1 MADIGRILGGL
12 GAAVAGTAPQYR
24 QQMMQEDE
32 LARKR
37 AMEDEQSAEKR
48 KQTLFADA
56 AAASKLLEQGDTQ
69 GVLQLM
75 QDRLGILSRIP
86 NVDTSHTQRYVQL
99 AQAAN
104 RGNMQALD
112 QLRVEMDNAVTAGRA
127 YNQINMD
134 QSMPASF
141 RALQMQA
148 RAAGLPEG
156 SPEYQEFMLY
166 GGASGQMGAS
176 KTTTYKNGTVVK
188 IPRIGPPEVYG
199 PDGQLVTDEAQKR
212 AVLDAAIKEGIAYEG
227 DVAGARARGTAEEG
241 VIQDVLATGVRQA
254 KNIGRLRDAL
264 KILDTVET
272 GGLASIGLKAK
283 RALGLTDA
291 DEARLAY
298 ILRKN
303 VLQQLKPTF
312 GAAFTARE
320 GDLLAS
326 IEANEAQ
333 STEAN
338 RALLEDMIREME
350 LDIDRARIYAPD
362 AGVGG
367 DRALRDIQ
375 GFMNQNF
382 YTGLDDQSQAGL
394 GTGRPDA
401 GIGQPTP
408 PASGSGRFVYD
419 PETKTLVPR

>member
-1 MADIGRILGGL
+1 MVDIARALTGL
-12 GAAVAGTAPQYR
+12 GAAIGGQIPQFNEQIAR
-24 QQMMQEDE
+24 EDE

-37 AMEDEQSAEKR
+37 SMEDEQAAEKR

-56 AAASKLLEQGDTQ
+56 AAANSLLEQDDIQ

-99 AQAAN
+99 AKAAAN
-104 RGNMQALD
+104 GNMQALN
-112 QLRVEMDNAVTAGRA
+112 QLKTEMANAVTAGRA
-127 YNQINMD
+127 YNQIATGG
-134 QSMPASF
+134 STPASF
-141 RALQMQA
+141 RALQLQA
-148 RAAGLPEG
+148 QAAGLDPNSE
-156 SPEYQEFMLY
+156 EYKRFMMY
-166 GGASGQMGAS
+166 GGAAGEMGAA

-199 PDGQLVTDEAQKR
+199 PDGQLVTDDEQKR
-212 AVLDAAIKEGIAYEG
+212 LVLDAAIEQGIAYES
-227 DVAGARARGTAEEG
+227 DIAGAKARVTAEEG
-241 VIQDVLATGVRQA
+241 VIQDVLATGIRQSR
-254 KNIGRLRDAL
+254 NIGRLRDAL
-264 KILDTVET
+264 KILDRVET
-272 GGLASIGLKAK
+272 GGLASIGLKTK

-291 DEARLAY
+291 DEAILAY
-298 ILRKN
+298 TLRKN

-326 IEANEAQ
+326 IEANEDQ

-350 LDIDRARIYAPD
+350 LDIDRAKIYAPD

-367 DRALRDIQ
+367 ERALRDIE
-375 GFMNQNF
+375 GFMSQNF
-382 YTGLDDQSQAGL
+382 YTGLDGETQAGL
-394 GTGRPDA
+394 GTRQPDA
-401 GIGQPTP
+401 GTGQPTP
-408 PASGSGRFVYD
+408 TAGGTSRFVYD
-419 PETKTLVPR
+419 PETKRLVPR